1 MSKMDAVHSAPDL
14 TMSAPLEA
22 SDEPKLPP
30 PAIDDLPWE
39 PGVDFGHV
47 FIRVNEANECVISG
61 PPDQVAEV
69 RKQIVDLLLEGAK
82 EQIPDSVRTFEI
94 H

>member
-1 MSKMDAVHSAPDL
+1 MSKMRPVHSDPDL
-14 TMSAPLEA
+14 AMSASLEG

-30 PAIDDLPWE
+30 PDIDDLPWE
-39 PGVDFGHV
+39 PGPDFGHV

-69 RKQIVDLLLEGAK
+69 RRQIVDLLLEGAK
-82 EQIPDSVRTFEI
+82 DQIPDSVMTFEI